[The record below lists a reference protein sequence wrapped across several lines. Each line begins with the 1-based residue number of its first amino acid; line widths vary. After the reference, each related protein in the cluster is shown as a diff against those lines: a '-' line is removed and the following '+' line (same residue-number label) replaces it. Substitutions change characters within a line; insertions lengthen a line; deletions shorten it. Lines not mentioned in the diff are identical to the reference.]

1 MIKLNKEQ
9 QDIKND
15 VRNFLVMK
23 NANGTTRTQISE
35 RLTPFGLKLP
45 LNPTTIKS
53 GPKGEI
59 LV

>member
-23 NANGTTRTQISE
+23 NANGTARAQISE